1 MNAQRKFPLGKAP
14 FIRKA
19 DTSVSTSRMMKDFS
33 IALFPLILF
42 AWVKNGLMPYIAGDV
57 GLVGMLYPLLFV
69 IVGGASSLLIEGLYF
84 MIFMKEKDLKKRLQ
98 ESFAVIPG
106 LLLAMILPLHTPIWV
121 LILGCVFATV
131 VGKLLFGGFGYN
143 LFNPALIG
151 YLFVMTAY
159 YGVIT
164 SNGGYLNASEVA
176 IEAGVTPLTHFFGN
190 PNLSLSEIIAPY
202 GNMGNFLFG
211 LHPGSIAETST
222 ILCILA
228 CVYLIVRKVINW
240 RVPVLYLGGVFA
252 LTYIIGATRG
262 YALDLRYPLFQ
273 LFNGGLAFGAV
284 FMATEPVTTPRTPN
298 GKVVFALLLASLT
311 VMLRFAS
318 DMSEGV
324 ATSILFL
331 NMMAPLIDR
340 SMAKARVGGL
350 SKKVIITYCIFG
362 VAILAIFGFTLMQ
375 IGV

>member
-240 RVPVLYLGGVFA
+240 RVPVLYLGGVFV

>member
-1 MNAQRKFPLGKAP
+1 
-14 FIRKA
+14 
-19 DTSVSTSRMMKDFS
+19 MMKDFS

-202 GNMGNFLFG
+202 GNMGNFLLG

-240 RVPVLYLGGVFA
+240 RVPVLYLGGVFV

-350 SKKVIITYCIFG
+350 STKVIITYCIFG